1 MLEAD
6 NGTTSASG
14 LGLEDVLQPVVED
27 MEESSA
33 HSTVVTVAD
42 EVAQVATPS
51 AQPATAAT
59 PIGSPTVPA
68 ASLQSFI
75 ASLKLPLEE
84 PLIASSPRRR
94 VSRLDDSVFV
104 PRRSDRLAAKSIH
117 RDPNPE
123 KQAKCVLVNKWRHE
137 PANRSQTPD
146 PAIAAKFHETF
157 AGPLSASKQ
166 AAMRELFPMGAAFRL
181 QAGRHA

>member
-1 MLEAD
+1 
-6 NGTTSASG
+6 
-14 LGLEDVLQPVVED
+14 LQN
-27 MEESSA
+27 
-33 HSTVVTVAD
+33 
-42 EVAQVATPS
+42 
-51 AQPATAAT
+51 
-59 PIGSPTVPA
+59 
-68 ASLQSFI
+68 FI

-123 KQAKCVLVNKWRHE
+123 KQAKRVLVNKWRCE
-137 PANRSQTPD
+137 PTNGSLTPD
-146 PAIAAKFHETF
+146 SAIAAKFHETF

-166 AAMRELFPMGAAFRL
+166 AAMCELFPMAGARMGIVLPDMEDA
-181 QAGRHA
+181 